1 MQLNKIYIQRHRD
14 CDIYC
19 MPTRP
24 LKAGGFFGLVY
35 RDTWTGRYGGK
46 ATKESLRNWF
56 PVPELATDIPP
67 AVLKKFDV

>member
-1 MQLNKIYIQRHRD
+1 
-14 CDIYC
+14 